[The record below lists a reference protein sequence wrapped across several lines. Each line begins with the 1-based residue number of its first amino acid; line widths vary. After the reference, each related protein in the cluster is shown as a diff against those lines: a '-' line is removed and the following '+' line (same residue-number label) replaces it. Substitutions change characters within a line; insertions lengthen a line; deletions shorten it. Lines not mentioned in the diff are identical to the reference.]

1 MLCSRWQI
9 LPTPGFEEVHTELQL
24 KTNYDLR
31 AFIQNK
37 EMLFLLITTVLIA
50 SSPSPSSL

>member
-1 MLCSRWQI
+1 MLRSRWQI
-9 LPTPGFEEVHTELQL
+9 LPTPGFEEAHTELQL

-31 AFIQNK
+31 AFIQKK
-37 EMLFLLITTVLIA
+37 EMLFLLITTVLKA